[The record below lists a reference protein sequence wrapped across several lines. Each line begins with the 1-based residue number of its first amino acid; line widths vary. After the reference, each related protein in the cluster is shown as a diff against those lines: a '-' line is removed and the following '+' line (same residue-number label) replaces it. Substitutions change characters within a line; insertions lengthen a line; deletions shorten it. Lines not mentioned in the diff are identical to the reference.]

1 MKKQTDTDIRAAL
14 KRKEQKRQ
22 PVEVPDDFLDNVL
35 GEIEQDEKPKTVKL
49 WRYLAIAAGIA
60 LCLIAAF
67 HLPLRKDEAADWFG
81 LF

>member
-22 PVEVPDDFLDNVL
+22 HVEVPDDFLDNVL

-60 LCLIAAF
+60 GYQIAQV
-67 HLPLRKDEAADWFG
+67 RKERKK
-81 LF
+81 